1 MTAQPDSNV
10 LPLRPAN
17 ERAGLAPKAQYAPE
31 RARAREADDA
41 EPRPERRSLT
51 LRVPR
56 VPSMRLL
63 SGLLQGGS
71 LLATAAPPILTV
83 WAGHQVAANYY
94 RHWWAKYP
102 RLAYG
107 FCHAFIEVPALYLLA
122 WSGRSPVLRCFLAVM
137 ILIILR
143 LLGVHIIWSWL

>member
-122 WSGRSPVLRCFLAVM
+122 WCGRSLL
-137 ILIILR
+137 LR
-143 LLGVHIIWSWL
+143 LVIYASLVIMIHLTGHHIVWRYL